1 MTIKVFKTQDLVR
14 TINGVEPDDFEVALT
29 TDNIPEA
36 VVPTNLYYTDTRAR
50 ASVSADPD
58 SALVYDELTGEFSI
72 DPALGAVTGINGE
85 TGNVTLTTGDIAEG
99 EGSSNGAE
107 GGNKWF
113 TTARARES
121 VSAGNQ
127 MTYTQLTGVIDFDD
141 TVEDQIISSV
151 GLTANTGALPGY
163 ANNKYIADE
172 DSLVTAL
179 DKIDLQLFTT
189 QGEIDAEETA
199 RANAVNNLQGQINTE
214 KGRIDAILAA
224 SNADYDTFV
233 EIVALINSVDL
244 TNDNALA
251 AAVAALQGNID
262 AEATTRG
269 NADNA
274 INEILGDLD
283 TSVGTVDGVKGNYSA
298 NNYIANED
306 SHQVALGKLDA
317 QLKLDHDAVVSAQTD
332 LDALE
337 AAYATYTGNVST
349 SIGDTNGDGV
359 KNNYANQNYILH
371 ADALVT
377 AISKL
382 DAQLFLTQGD
392 LDTAE
397 ADIAALDGRLDTAE
411 SDIDTLQADLA
422 TAEGKISNMIT
433 ASGFNVDGTK
443 PNFTST
449 NIINAGDSLYT
460 AIDSIDA
467 ALTSLSV
474 REVVTTIAVG
484 AFPYTIA
491 APASDSILGAIY
503 LADNG
508 ANAVSVTLPTADIQ
522 AGFKLT
528 IKRLGTNTVTINRA
542 GADTIDGQTSIDLMS
557 QYSSVL
563 LVNDGSNWH
572 IV

>member
-1 MTIKVFKTQDLVR
+1 MAITIYNNTNKASV
-14 TINGVEPDDFEVALT
+14 INGVLVEDSQITLT
-29 TDNIPEA
+29 TANIAEGGGNEYF
-36 VVPTNLYYTDTRAR
+36 TQTRAR
-50 ASVSADPD
+50 ESVSADPA
-58 SALVYDELTGEFSI
+58 SALVYDELTGVFSI

-99 EGSSNGAE
+99 EGSQNGVV
-107 GGNKWF
+107 GGNLWF

-127 MTYTQLTGVIDFDD
+127 MQYSDVTGVIDFDD
-141 TVEDQIISSV
+141 TVEDQIIASV

-172 DSLVTAL
+172 DAIITAI

-199 RANAVNNLQGQINTE
+199 RANAVNNLQGQIDTE
-214 KGRIDAILAA
+214 KGRIDAILAGVG
-224 SNADYDTFV
+224 ADLNTFAEV
-233 EIVALINSVDL
+233 VALINSVDL

-251 AAVAALQGNID
+251 AAVATLQNNID

-269 NADNA
+269 NADSA
-274 INEILGDLD
+274 INTIIDAFD
-283 TSVGTVDGVKGNYSA
+283 VSVGAVDGVKGNYSS
-298 NNYIANED
+298 NNYIANGD
-306 SHQVALGKLDA
+306 SHHVAIGKLDT
-317 QLKLDHDAVVSAQTD
+317 QLKTTTDAGVSTQSD

-337 AAYATYTGNVST
+337 SAYATYTGNVSS

-359 KNNYANQNYILH
+359 KNDYANQNYILH

-382 DAQLFLTQGD
+382 DAQLFLTQTD

-397 ADIAALDGRLDTAE
+397 NDILALDGRLDTAE
-411 SDIDTLQADLA
+411 SDIDTLQADLN

-433 ASGFNVDGTK
+433 GSGFNVDGTK

-449 NIINAGDSLYT
+449 NIIGAGDSLYT
-460 AIDSIDA
+460 AINSIDA
-467 ALTSLSV
+467 SLTSLSV
-474 REVVTTIAVG
+474 RESVTTIAVG
-484 AFPYTIA
+484 AFPYTIS
-491 APASDSILGAIY
+491 APASNSVLGAYY

-508 ANAVSVTLPTADIQ
+508 ANAVSITLPSGNIT
-522 AGFKLT
+522 AGFTLK
-528 IKRLGTNTVTINRA
+528 IKRLGTNTVTLNRA
-542 GADTIDGQTSIDLMS
+542 GANTIDGQTSATLQT
-557 QYSSVL
+557 QYASVT
-563 LVNDGSNWH
+563 LVNDANGNWH

>member
-1 MTIKVFKTQDLVR
+1 MAITIYNNTNKASV
-14 TINGVEPDDFEVALT
+14 INGVLVEDSQITLT
-29 TDNIPEA
+29 TGEIAEGGDNQYFTQ
-36 VVPTNLYYTDTRAR
+36 VRAR
-50 ASVSADPD
+50 ESVSADPD
-58 SALVYDELTGEFSI
+58 SALVYNALTGEFSI

-141 TVEDQIISSV
+141 TVEDQIIASV
-151 GLTANTGALPGY
+151 GLTANTGALVGY

-189 QGEIDAEETA
+189 QGEIDAEEVN

-214 KGRIDAILAA
+214 KGRIDAILAGVG
-224 SNADYDTFV
+224 ADLDTFAEV
-233 EIVALINSVDL
+233 VALINSVDL

-251 AAVAALQGNID
+251 AAVATLQNNID

-269 NADNA
+269 NADSA
-274 INEILGDLD
+274 INTILDAFD
-283 TSVGTVDGVKGNYSA
+283 VSVGAVDGVKGNYSS

-306 SHQVALGKLDA
+306 NHHVALGKLDA
-317 QLKLDHDAVVSAQTD
+317 QAKLDHDAVVSAQTD

-337 AAYATYTGNVST
+337 SAYATYTGNVST

-359 KNNYANQNYILH
+359 KNNYDNQNYILH

-382 DAQLFLTQGD
+382 DAQLFLTQTD

-397 ADIAALDGRLDTAE
+397 GAVLALDGRLTTAE
-411 SDIDTLQADLA
+411 GDIDTLQTDLGS
-422 TAEGKISNMIT
+422 AEGKISNMIT
-433 ASGFNVDGTK
+433 ASGFNANGTK
-443 PNFTST
+443 NNFTST
-449 NIINAGDSLYT
+449 NVIGAGDSLYT
-460 AIDSIDA
+460 AINSIDS

-474 REVVTTIAVG
+474 REAVTTIAVG
-484 AFPYTIA
+484 AFPYTIS
-491 APASDSILGAIY
+491 APASNSVLGAYY

-508 ANAVSVTLPTADIQ
+508 ANAVSITLPSGNIN
-522 AGFKLT
+522 AGFTLK
-528 IKRLGTNTVTINRA
+528 IKRLGTNTVTLNRA
-542 GADTIDGQTSIDLMS
+542 GANTIDGQTSATLQT
-557 QYSSVL
+557 QYASVT
-563 LVNDGSNWH
+563 LVNDSNGNWH